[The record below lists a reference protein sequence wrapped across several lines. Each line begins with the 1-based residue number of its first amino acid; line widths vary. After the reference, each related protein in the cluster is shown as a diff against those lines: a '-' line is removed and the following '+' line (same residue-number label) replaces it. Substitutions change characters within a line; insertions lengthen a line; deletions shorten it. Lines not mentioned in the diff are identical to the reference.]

1 MIMNSKI
8 SIIIP
13 VFNVEN
19 YLKRCLDSILAQTF
33 REFQVYIV
41 DDGSTDQTG
50 VICDEYAKKDKRITV
65 IHKQNEGVSIARN
78 TAIEMATGEYF
89 LFFDGDDHVEE
100 NCLEELYEAAVHQNA
115 DAVLYGYYLEEI
127 IEWLKHICLK
137 WKKICIR
144 EKRL

>member
-115 DAVLYGYYLEEI
+115 DAVLYGYYLEENN
-127 IEWLKHICLK
+127 
-137 WKKICIR
+137 R
-144 EKRL
+144 VV